1 MLVVHSHGLALG
13 SSLKPSKLLI
23 TNKIRLRANVV
34 GVQDLVQREQRQTIQ
49 DQQAEED
56 RGFSLPHTR
65 IATR

>member
-34 GVQDLVQREQRQTIQ
+34 GVQDL
-49 DQQAEED
+49 AG
-56 RGFSLPHTR
+56 GFSSPALNSSLIR
-65 IATR
+65 IIIASVSL